1 MRNRSSGH
9 ITHHALLHSL
19 TGENSC
25 CVFTLNSARI
35 HIKRYPGI
43 SFGPEPPLTEV
54 NIFEGACFHR
64 RVFGVISIRSWC
76 VLVPRSTF
84 VLIDPSVLP
93 CQVVVLKNWNRVI
106 SLESCLPR
114 FCCAHRWKNWL
125 RLRRLRPHRLPRY
138 RRRPLRSTS
147 STSSPRLE
155 EPNRPSPASTR
166 RAGELFVGVAALQL
180 LAFVCAIACR
190 CICTAALLSILTTRN
205 AHLRLSIAWQIDALC
220 DLLDVF
226 FTSNEHR
233 LWSLHGFTPFLILP

>member
-1 MRNRSSGH
+1 M
-9 ITHHALLHSL
+9 
-19 TGENSC
+19 C
-25 CVFTLNSARI
+25 TLNSARI
-35 HIKRYPGI
+35 HAKGYSGI

-54 NIFEGACFHR
+54 NLFERACFDR

-93 CQVVVLKNWNRVI
+93 FQVVVLKNWKRVI

-114 FCCAHRWKNWL
+114 FCCAHRWKIWL

-147 STSSPRLE
+147 STPRPRLE
-155 EPNRPSPASTR
+155 GPSRPSPDSIR
-166 RAGELFVGVAALQL
+166 RAGESLVGVTALQL
-180 LAFVCAIACR
+180 LAIVCGIACR
-190 CICTAALLSILTTRN
+190 CICTAALLSIFTIRN
-205 AHLRLSIAWQIDALC
+205 GHRMRSIAWQIDALC
-220 DLLDVF
+220 DLSDVF

-233 LWSLHGFTPFLILP
+233 FWCLHSFTVHPF